1 MPDVLIVLK
10 RLLNSIEEKELQE
23 LDLWI
28 DAENTISAIVYDN
41 NSITLITNTDKL
53 KIERKGMVVNNEW
66 FR

>member
-1 MPDVLIVLK
+1 MPDILIVLK
-10 RLLNSIEEKELQE
+10 RLLNSIEDKELEE

-53 KIERKGMVVNNEW
+53 KIERKGMVVKNE
-66 FR
+66 